1 MNLEK
6 DEINFSNKK
15 DDVNKEEKL
24 TPVRVG
30 FIGRPNTGKS
40 TLVNNIIGQNRLVT
54 GSEAGVTRDSIEIL
68 WSYKD
73 RSICIVDTAGLR
85 KKSKIVK
92 PLEIE
97 MVSDTLKTVK
107 YSNVC
112 VLLVDGT
119 KGLDK
124 QDLTIARMIAGEG
137 RGLII
142 AANMWD
148 KVDNKTKV
156 KDMIYHQLQISLSQI
171 KKIPVVFMSGLYG
184 HGIES
189 LLDMILEVEKKL
201 NFRISTGK
209 LNRWLTPIIESN
221 PPPLYKGRKNSIRY
235 ITQVNVRPP
244 TFAIFMSSPENLPT
258 SYKRFLI
265 SSLMESFGLFG
276 LPLRLMARK
285 GKNPYIET

>member
-1 MNLEK
+1 
-6 DEINFSNKK
+6 
-15 DDVNKEEKL
+15 
-24 TPVRVG
+24 
-30 FIGRPNTGKS
+30 
-40 TLVNNIIGQNRLVT
+40 
-54 GSEAGVTRDSIEIL
+54 
-68 WSYKD
+68 
-73 RSICIVDTAGLR
+73 
-85 KKSKIVK
+85 
-92 PLEIE
+92 

>member
-1 MNLEK
+1 MFLVIFSLEK
-6 DEINFSNKK
+6 LNSISSSNFCAITINELPLTDSCGIGFIEITLKPLFSNKK

-54 GSEAGVTRDSIEIL
+54 GSEAGVTRDSIEVL

-119 KGLDK
+119 KG
-124 QDLTIARMIAGEG
+124 R
-137 RGLII
+137 
-142 AANMWD
+142 
-148 KVDNKTKV
+148 
-156 KDMIYHQLQISLSQI
+156 
-171 KKIPVVFMSGLYG
+171 
-184 HGIES
+184 
-189 LLDMILEVEKKL
+189 
-201 NFRISTGK
+201 
-209 LNRWLTPIIESN
+209 
-221 PPPLYKGRKNSIRY
+221 
-235 ITQVNVRPP
+235 
-244 TFAIFMSSPENLPT
+244 
-258 SYKRFLI
+258 
-265 SSLMESFGLFG
+265 
-276 LPLRLMARK
+276 
-285 GKNPYIET
+285 